1 MPAQVDLA
9 KLLLRLML
17 GVFMLF
23 HGVAKLVHGIGGIE
37 QMLVAQG
44 LPAFF
49 AWGVYVGEVV
59 APLMLILGWQ
69 TRVAAG
75 LVAVNMLVAI
85 GLAHMGDIFALSA
98 HGGWRLELQG
108 FYLFTAVAVML
119 LGGGKFALQ
128 K

>member
-9 KLLLRLML
+9 KLLLRVML

-37 QMLVAQG
+37 QMLVGHG
-44 LPAFF
+44 LPAFL
-49 AWGVYVGEVV
+49 AWGVYVGEIV
-59 APLMLILGWQ
+59 APLMLLLGWQ

>member
-9 KLLLRLML
+9 KLLLRVML

-44 LPAFF
+44 LPAFL

-75 LVAVNMLVAI
+75 LVVVNMLVAI
-85 GLAHMGDIFALSA
+85 ALAHMGDILALSA

-108 FYLFTAVAVML
+108 FFLFTAIAVML